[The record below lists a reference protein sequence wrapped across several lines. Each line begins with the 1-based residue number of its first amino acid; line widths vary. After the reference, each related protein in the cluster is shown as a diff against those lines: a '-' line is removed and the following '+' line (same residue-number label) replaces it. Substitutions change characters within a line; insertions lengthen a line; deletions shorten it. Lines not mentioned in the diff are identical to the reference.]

1 MVSGHRE
8 RGHEGEKAQMRT
20 LRDLGDLKG
29 KRVLVRV
36 DFNVPLDDAGRI
48 SDDTRIRAALPTL
61 RELLARGARL
71 ILVSHLGRP
80 KDGHDPKF
88 SNVPVARRLSELLQ
102 VPVKAAAAVV
112 GAEVTKLA
120 AELNDGEILML
131 ENVRFEA
138 GEKRNDDTLSAQL
151 AALAD
156 VYVNDAFGASHR
168 AHSSTVGA
176 ARLLPHAAGLLL
188 EREVKI
194 LAEVT
199 QTPKRP
205 MVAILG
211 GSKVS
216 DKIKVIERFLNI
228 ADELLIGGAMC
239 FPFLAAQG
247 HEVGSS
253 LCADEDV
260 ELAEALLS
268 AAERSKGAL
277 RLPVDLIVADRFAAD
292 ATPVVVDGV
301 DVPEGMMGLDIGPKT
316 VAEYGA
322 SIAGAGTI
330 FWNGPMGAFEM
341 ESFAA
346 GTKAVAEALAS
357 ATGTTV
363 VGGGDSGAAVA
374 QFGLAD
380 RMDHVS
386 TGGGA
391 ALELIEGQELPG
403 ITVLS

>member
-1 MVSGHRE
+1 
-8 RGHEGEKAQMRT
+8 
-20 LRDLGDLKG
+20 
-29 KRVLVRV
+29 VLVRV
-36 DFNVPLDDAGRI
+36 DFNVPLDDAGDVT
-48 SDDTRIRAALPTL
+48 DDTRIRGTLPTL
-61 RELLARGARL
+61 RELRAQGARL

-80 KDGHDPKF
+80 KGHDPKF
-88 SNVPVARRLSELLQ
+88 STAPVAQRLSELLET
-102 VPVKAAAAVV
+102 PVELAPAVV
-112 GAEVTKLA
+112 GEEVAKLVDQ
-120 AELNDGEILML
+120 LGDGEILML

-138 GEKRNDDTLSAQL
+138 GETKNDDLLSAAL

-168 AHSSTVGA
+168 AHSSTVGV

-188 EREVKI
+188 EREVQT
-194 LAEVT
+194 LTEVT

-216 DKIKVIERFLNI
+216 DKIKVIERFLSI
-228 ADELLIGGAMC
+228 ADELLIGGAMG

-247 HEVGSS
+247 HEVGNS

-260 ELAEALLS
+260 ELAKRLLI
-268 AAERSKGAL
+268 AAEAAAGKL
-277 RLPVDLIVADRFAAD
+277 RLPVDLVVADRFSAQ
-292 ATPVVVDGV
+292 ATPVAVDGV
-301 DVPEGMMGLDIGPKT
+301 DVPQGMMGLDIGPRT
-316 VAEYGA
+316 VAEYAA
-322 SIAGAGTI
+322 SIAAAGTI

-341 ESFAA
+341 EPFAA
-346 GTKAVAEALAS
+346 GTRAVAQAMAS

-363 VGGGDSGAAVA
+363 VGGGDSGAAVEK
-374 QFGLAD
+374 FGLAD

-391 ALELIEGQELPG
+391 ALELIEGQALPG
-403 ITVLS
+403 IEVLS

>member
-1 MVSGHRE
+1 
-8 RGHEGEKAQMRT
+8 MRT
-20 LRDLGDLKG
+20 MRDLGDLKG

-36 DFNVPLDDAGRI
+36 DFNVPFDDAGNVT
-48 SDDTRIRAALPTL
+48 DDTRIRGTLPTL
-61 RELLARGARL
+61 RELRAQGARL

-80 KDGHDPKF
+80 KGHDPKF
-88 SNVPVARRLSELLQ
+88 SMAPVTERLSELLQ
-102 VPVKAAAAVV
+102 TAVKLAPAVV
-112 GAEVTKLA
+112 GDEVTKLA
-120 AELNDGEILML
+120 EELKDGEILML

-138 GEKRNDDTLSAQL
+138 GETENEDALSAAL

-156 VYVNDAFGASHR
+156 LYVNDAFGASHR

-188 EREVKI
+188 EREVET
-194 LAEVT
+194 LTAVT

-216 DKIKVIERFLNI
+216 DKIKVIERFLSL

-239 FPFLAAQG
+239 FPFFAAEG
-247 HEVGSS
+247 HEVANS

-260 ELAEALLS
+260 ELAKSLLK
-268 AAERSKGAL
+268 AAENANGTL
-277 RLPVDLIVADRFAAD
+277 RLPVDLVVADRFSAD
-292 ATPVVVDGV
+292 ATPVAVDGV

-316 VAEYGA
+316 VTEYA
-322 SIAGAGTI
+322 RSIAAAGTI

-341 ESFAA
+341 EPFAA
-346 GTKAVAEALAS
+346 GTKAVAEAMAS

-363 VGGGDSGAAVA
+363 VGGGDSGAAVEK
-374 QFGLAD
+374 FGLAD

-391 ALELIEGQELPG
+391 ALELIEGQRLPG
-403 ITVLS
+403 IEVLS